1 MHPIKQRITEEICVT
16 SPDSLRRQF
25 DSPVIKYKSWND
37 SKAGTPIRPLN
48 HFFRFC
54 RIRAELARM
63 RRDPNSAQIKA
74 VRVPTCLNCDIR
86 MSPFV
91 CMPLAGTVQQ
101 VELMIFEVEYAAS
114 KFRGEISTTQAMIM
128 IRAFVDAT

>member
-1 MHPIKQRITEEICVT
+1 MHPIKQRITEDICVT
-16 SPDSLRRQF
+16 SPDPLRRQF

-48 HFFRFC
+48 YFLAFRH
-54 RIRAELARM
+54 ISAKSAGM
-63 RRDPNSAQIKA
+63 WRDANSAQIEA
-74 VRVPTCLNCDIR
+74 VRIPTCLNRDIR

-91 CMPLAGTVQQ
+91 CMPLAGKVQQ
-101 VELMIFEVEYAAS
+101 VEFMIFEVEHAAS
-114 KFRGEISTTQAMIM
+114 KFCREISTSQPMIM